1 MITLPHSVRMHI
13 SPLANLT
20 PQSLSRQLDEF
31 SSGYFSNIA
40 RTWEAIEQRDD
51 ILKAVSA
58 KRKKA
63 PARLPWQLT
72 SDDAS
77 PEALAQKS
85 AVETM
90 LKNLQVGAAH
100 DRTVRGGLPLLI
112 EMLMDAVG
120 KRYSCLE
127 LRFQRAFDGQCGAQ
141 LQFVPL
147 WHFERKDAQLMFAP
161 DADTRVPVDPA
172 QWIVAVGDGLMEASS
187 IAYLYKHLPLRDWL
201 IYCERNGM
209 PGVKGTT
216 DAQPGTP
223 EWENARRA
231 VEEFGAEF
239 SALLTRGAS
248 LEAIDLSTKGTL
260 PYPALVERMD
270 QAIVALWRGSD
281 LTTISADGT
290 GASLQKGESAL
301 IEEHDASWT
310 AEVLNT
316 QLIAPFVRFAFGPA
330 QTPLVRINLQP
341 PAQLDREIAIFTLLK
356 ELNLPIPAHAL
367 YERLGLEQPPLASTQ
382 NTTSAKI

>member
-1 MITLPHSVRMHI
+1 MITLPSSARMFA

-31 SSGYFSNIA
+31 GAGYFSNIA

-51 ILKAVSA
+51 ILKGVAS

-63 PARLPWQLT
+63 PARLPWQVTTLEN
-72 SDDAS
+72 S
-77 PEALAQKS
+77 PDALAQKS
-85 AVETM
+85 AVENM
-90 LKNLQVGAAH
+90 LGNMTVVAAH
-100 DRTVRGGLPLLI
+100 ERNLRGGLPLLI

-127 LRFQRAFDGQCGAQ
+127 YRFITSFDGSVNAE

-147 WHFERKDAQLMFAP
+147 WFFERKDGALHFLPA
-161 DADTRVPVDPA
+161 ADKSVPLSPE
-172 QWIVAVGDGLMEASS
+172 QWLIAVGDGLMEASS

-216 DAQPGTP
+216 DALPGTP
-223 EWENARRA
+223 EWENAKRA

-281 LTTISADGT
+281 LTTISAKGS
-290 GASLQKGESAL
+290 GASLQKNETAL
-301 IEEHDASWT
+301 IEEHDANFVSDT
-310 AEVLNT
+310 LNT
-316 QLIAPFVRFAFGPA
+316 QLISPFVRFAFGPG
-330 QTPLVRINLQP
+330 QKPLVRFNIQP
-341 PAQLDREIAIFTLLK
+341 PAQLEREIAIFSLLK
-356 ELNLPIPAHAL
+356 ELNLEIPAGSL
-367 YERLGLEQPPLASTQ
+367 YERLGLEQPQPVS
-382 NTTSAKI
+382 KI

>member
-1 MITLPHSVRMHI
+1 MITLPNSVRMFA
-13 SPLANLT
+13 SPLAHLT

-31 SSGYFSNIA
+31 SAGYFSNIA

-51 ILKAVSA
+51 ILKGVAA

-63 PARLPWQLT
+63 PARLPWQVT
-72 SDDAS
+72 TADES
-77 PEALAQKS
+77 PEAMAQKS
-85 AVETM
+85 AVEQM
-90 LKNLQVGAAH
+90 LGSLCVTAAH
-100 DRTVRGGLPLLI
+100 DRNLRGGLPLLI
-112 EMLMDAVG
+112 ELVMDAVG

-127 LRFQRAFDGQCGAQ
+127 YRFVRELDGTAQAQ

-147 WHFERKDAQLMFAP
+147 WHFERKDAQLHFVAN
-161 DADTRVPVDPA
+161 ADSSLPLDPSS
-172 QWIVAVGDGLMEASS
+172 WLIAVGDGLMEASS

-216 DAQPGTP
+216 DALPGTP
-223 EWENARRA
+223 EWESAKRA

-281 LTTISADGT
+281 LTTISAKGS
-290 GASLQKGESAL
+290 GASLQKNEAAL
-301 IEEHDASWT
+301 IEEHDASFISDT
-310 AEVLNT
+310 LNT
-316 QLIAPFVRFAFGPA
+316 QLISPFVRFAFGPA
-330 QTPLVRINLQP
+330 QKPLVRFNIQP

-356 ELNLPIPAHAL
+356 ELGLQVPTDTL
-367 YERLGLEQPPLASTQ
+367 YQRLGLEQP
-382 NTTSAKI
+382 TSQ